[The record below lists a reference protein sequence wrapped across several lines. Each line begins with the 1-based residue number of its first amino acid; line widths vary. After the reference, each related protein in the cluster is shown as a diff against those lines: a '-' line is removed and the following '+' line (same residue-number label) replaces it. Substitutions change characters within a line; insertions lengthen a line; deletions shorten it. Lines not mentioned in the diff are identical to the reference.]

1 MFITYLNTV
10 LVYIST
16 WTAQHGAGSDQPTS
30 KAELRRPGFFPAIAS
45 CLHVVLAEDQGL
57 PQRAAPGPALMLSNY
72 VPSGCSH
79 LKSFPTEAGFNLGRC
94 SLAGFQVL
102 LWNNSLKGKLHGS
115 WPVPQSQS
123 RKTQKSYNEFLLP
136 KLAGLELWRVETC

>member
-30 KAELRRPGFFPAIAS
+30 KASELRRPGFFPAIAS

-57 PQRAAPGPALMLSNY
+57 PQRAAPGPVLMLSNY

-79 LKSFPTEAGFNLGRC
+79 LKSFPTEAGFNFSSSFYPQRACLMSPPREEDGEARATRSPGR
-94 SLAGFQVL
+94 
-102 LWNNSLKGKLHGS
+102 NI
-115 WPVPQSQS
+115 
-123 RKTQKSYNEFLLP
+123 E
-136 KLAGLELWRVETC
+136 